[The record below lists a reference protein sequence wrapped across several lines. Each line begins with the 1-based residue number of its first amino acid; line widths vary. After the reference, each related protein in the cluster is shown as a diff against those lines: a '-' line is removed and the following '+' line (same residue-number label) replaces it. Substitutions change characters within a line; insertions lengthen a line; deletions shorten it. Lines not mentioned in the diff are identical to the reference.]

1 MFSLIKPV
9 FILLLSFSGSLATKC
24 VSLNNEPCMVRL
36 TVIDL
41 NSVELKWYPFTIS
54 LINVVEIVM
63 SYRQKYVFRKK
74 KDVNVKVFN
83 MITDTN
89 EA

>member
-74 KDVNVKVFN
+74 KRRKC
-83 MITDTN
+83 
-89 EA
+89 